1 MKLKHLHIVAL
12 AAALALA
19 SCSGD
24 APDAPDTD
32 ANIITFSRPLVIS
45 PDDDSRANLINS
57 KLRDG
62 ESFGVMGYCIP
73 MRVNNTAE
81 FEPTSGSS
89 VWEVKKSL
97 ITPDVL
103 NRAELKVAGNGCFYT
118 GTAGLWYTA
127 SHKNVDGKADPSAFR
142 YTFIAYYPYGGRFEV
157 TSEKGNNLGAPSLKY
172 TVVYGHPTD
181 DPHGNG
187 VGSDTTPAA
196 DRIERHPDATTDAMY
211 AITTDHVR
219 ASGAV
224 DLRFRHIMSGISVQ
238 LNNYSETEDIT
249 VNSVTLDGGFYSTAT
264 ISFAPSDPEITVGD
278 EKYYGKFQ
286 FLETEGT
293 GANRTVKPLT
303 VPKQSAL
310 TAGANLDKPAG
321 TVVLLLPNA
330 NGGRGKYL
338 GEDKHITVNYT
349 YKGQEL
355 NKVVYFDLGRVPQA
369 GTNYRLNINFL
380 GDQIL
385 LMLTANGIEYWQE
398 GSDNDI
404 IIN

>member
-1 MKLKHLHIVAL
+1 MKLKHLHIVAI

-32 ANIITFSRPLVIS
+32 ANIIAFSRPLVIS
-45 PDDDSRANLINS
+45 PDGDSRANLINS
-57 KLRDG
+57 YLPEG
-62 ESFGVMGYCIP
+62 QSFGVMGYCIP
-73 MRVNNTAE
+73 RRVNNTAE

-118 GTAGLWYTA
+118 GTAGLWYTT
-127 SHKNVDGKADPSAFR
+127 SMDPVKGNNVDPSAFS
-142 YTFIAYYPYGGRFEV
+142 YTFIAYYPYNGRFTV
-157 TSEKGNNLGAPSLKY
+157 SSEKGNDLGAPSLNY
-172 TVVYGHPTD
+172 TVVYGSAD

-187 VGSDTTPAA
+187 VGSPDNL
-196 DRIERHPDATTDAMY
+196 IERHPDATTDAMY

-249 VNSVTLDGGFYSTAT
+249 VNSVTLEGGFYRNAK
-264 ISFAPSDPEITVGD
+264 IDFAPSDPEITVGD

-310 TAGANLDKPAG
+310 TAGATDAKPDG

-330 NGGRGKYL
+330 NGGEGKYL
-338 GEDKHITVNYT
+338 GEEKHIKISYT
-349 YKGQEL
+349 YKGQTID
-355 NKVVYFDLGRVPQA
+355 NIDVRFNLGRVPQA